1 MKTHK
6 ILTLLAGLATASSA
20 FAFASANLIKNAGFD
35 EVYDNGMPADWFNIS
50 HPNHLKKVGTTI
62 AVIPEGQFLRVTRKT
77 VEGAQL
83 GEQRVTLA
91 PTVKEVRVGLRMR
104 SSELKLGDADWQ
116 APGLS
121 FAWMLAD
128 NTERPIGPGS
138 WVLLRYSV
146 DRWTPL
152 ETVLTKP
159 ADAIGLRV
167 TLQGIGWTGQA
178 DFDDIT
184 VEPL

>member
-1 MKTHK
+1 MKTPA
-6 ILTLLAGLATASSA
+6 LLALLLGLATAPALLA
-20 FAFASANLIKNAGFD
+20 FEAANLIKNAGFD
-35 EVYDNGMPADWFNIS
+35 EVYDNGMPADWSNIS
-50 HPNHLKKVGTTI
+50 HPNHLNKIGTTV
-62 AVIPEGQFLRVTRKT
+62 AVIPEGQFLRITRKT
-77 VEGAQL
+77 GDAAQL
-83 GEQRVTLA
+83 GDQRVRLDA
-91 PTVKEVRVGLRMR
+91 AVKQVRVGLRIR
-104 SSELKLGDADWQ
+104 STDVKLGDIDWQ

-121 FAWMLAD
+121 YAWMLAD
-128 NTERPIGPGS
+128 NTERAIGPGS
-138 WVLLRYSV
+138 WVLLRYPV

-159 ADAIGLRV
+159 ADAVGLRV